1 VLEEYAKSTG
11 QLVNPSKCSIM
22 FEVSCPEDICAEIKS
37 ILQVV
42 QESFKAKYLR
52 LLTPK
57 GRMDKGKFQSL
68 QAKLAKSLGGEEKG

>member
-1 VLEEYAKSTG
+1 
-11 QLVNPSKCSIM
+11 
-22 FEVSCPEDICAEIKS
+22 
-37 ILQVV
+37 VV